1 MKCLKILT
9 SVLLT
14 AIMSVASVGN
24 MISAS
29 AEDTDVSE
37 DAFYAKRYCFY
48 ARANTYIAKFN
59 ANVSYNPNITI
70 CTVNNVGDI
79 GGEFKVNDIEITDI
93 QNIVYINYTNSNPDS
108 QSGYMGFVDFVSSQD
123 IYPDAKD
130 INITSLKNDRGNEL
144 AKSNI
149 YIGVLDMGDVNVD
162 GVVNMEDFELLN
174 KAIAGT
180 YEPTVTGLLQADMD
194 GDGEITFKDTTQLLR
209 YLRGTYY

>member
-1 MKCLKILT
+1 MKGLKRLT

-24 MISAS
+24 MISVS
-29 AEDTDVSE
+29 AESTDVSE

-48 ARANTYIAKFN
+48 AHANTYIAKFN

-79 GGEFKVNDIEITDI
+79 GGEFKVNDIEITDT
-93 QNIVYINYTNSNPDS
+93 QNIVYVNYINSSPTNL
-108 QSGYMGFVDFVSSQD
+108 SGYMGFVDFVSSQE
-123 IYPDAKD
+123 IYPDVKD

-194 GDGEITFKDTTQLLR
+194 GDGEITFKDATQLLR
-209 YLRGTYY
+209 YLRGLLR